1 MTEEIHPQH
10 SWKCS
15 ECDTRFTV
23 PHYVW
28 YICLHCHYLNPN
40 IDATESF
47 EYRLKQKT
55 ELQD

>member
-1 MTEEIHPQH
+1 MSQIQAAH
-10 SWKCS
+10 SNHCAICEVK
-15 ECDTRFTV
+15 FTV

-28 YICLHCHYLNPN
+28 YNCLHCHYLDPN

-47 EYRLKQKT
+47 EYRLKHKI